1 MFGLMLV
8 LLATAAAAYTD
19 VTTRRI
25 PNVIPAILL
34 AGGLVTAAFGGWSHA
49 AISIGL
55 FIGVFALGTAL
66 FSLKLI
72 GGGDVK
78 LIAAA
83 AAALGW
89 PNSAAFLIYTIL
101 AGGVLGIIIA
111 IARGRLRPMLLNLRS
126 MTLPMLSGVRP
137 AALPSV
143 AGSMPYGLAIF
154 AGAATLA
161 VGEALGLSL
170 RFSL

>member
-1 MFGLMLV
+1 
-8 LLATAAAAYTD
+8 
-19 VTTRRI
+19 
-25 PNVIPAILL
+25 IPAVLL
-34 AGGLVTAAFGGWSHA
+34 AGGLVVAAFGGWSYA
-49 AISIGL
+49 AVSIGL
-55 FIGVFALGTAL
+55 CVLVFALGTAL

-78 LIAAA
+78 LLAAA

-89 PNSAAFLIYTIL
+89 PNSAAFLLYTVL
-101 AGGVLGIIIA
+101 AGGIIGLIIA
-111 IARGRLRPMLLNLRS
+111 IARGRLRPTILNLRS
-126 MTLPMLSGVRP
+126 MIFPVLSGARP

-154 AGAATLA
+154 AGAASLA